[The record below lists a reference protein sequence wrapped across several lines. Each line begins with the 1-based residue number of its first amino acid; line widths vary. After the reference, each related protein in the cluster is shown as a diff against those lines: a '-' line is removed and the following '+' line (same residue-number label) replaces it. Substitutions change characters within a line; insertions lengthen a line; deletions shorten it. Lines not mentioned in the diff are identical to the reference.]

1 MLMSKYDEI
10 AEGLQRSVRSGEVEV
25 KTYYEQD
32 QVNQAIV
39 HGREDIV
46 LMVSY
51 LASLNKQIRISKY
64 ILIFILA
71 TLLAIY
77 IE

>member
-1 MLMSKYDEI
+1 MNKYDEM
-10 AEGLQRSVRSGEVEV
+10 AERLQRSVRSGEVEV

-32 QVNQAIV
+32 QVNQAVV

-77 IE
+77 FE